1 MLTEK
6 KSLRLDR
13 EGEAGLFRD
22 LKLLVKNSNFGK
34 LTNKFLNQEWKKYL
48 KKNLLIRIQDV
59 LAIVSTNFSG
69 HQ

>member
-34 LTNKFLNQEWKKYL
+34 LTNKFLNQE
-48 KKNLLIRIQDV
+48 
-59 LAIVSTNFSG
+59 
-69 HQ
+69 